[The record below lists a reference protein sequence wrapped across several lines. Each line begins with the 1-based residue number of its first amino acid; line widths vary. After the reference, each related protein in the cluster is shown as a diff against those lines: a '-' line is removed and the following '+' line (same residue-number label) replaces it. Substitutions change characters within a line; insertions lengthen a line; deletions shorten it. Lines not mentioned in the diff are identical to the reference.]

1 MILFEN
7 TTISLTLLF
16 PLIKQKYLFF
26 FKNKNLTFIYIFY
39 VMMRDFKYDRYIY
52 NIKNHP
58 IKGGSGGE
66 DGSTNN
72 GRPNSIARV
81 QIEITLIKISK
92 KIKKTS
98 IAHKY
103 VVVKV

>member
-58 IKGGSGGE
+58 IKGGSSGE
-66 DGSTNN
+66 DGSANN
-72 GRPNSIARV
+72 GRPNSIARL
-81 QIEITLIKISK
+81 QIEKSVPPCGF
-92 KIKKTS
+92 S
-98 IAHKY
+98 A
-103 VVVKV
+103 